1 MYSNDPRQK
10 VAILNIRAFIK
21 EHITFSP
28 RFVSFKASRD
38 GKLTK
43 TVVVRA
49 EGISSLTLEPVRFN
63 LEKHLIYRI
72 EEIEPGALFKI
83 HFTTIPGP
91 TGTYWG
97 LLKLKTNHPG
107 WSGIS
112 IQLKV
117 TRH

>member
-1 MYSNDPRQK
+1 MYSNDPCQK

-21 EHITFSP
+21 EPITFSP

-49 EGISSLTLEPVRFN
+49 EGVNPLTLEPVRFN
-63 LEKHLIYRI
+63 LEKHLTYRI
-72 EEIEPGALFKI
+72 EEVEPGTLFKI

-91 TGTYWG
+91 AGTYWG

-107 WSGIS
+107 QSGIS
-112 IQLKV
+112 IQLKI

>member
-10 VAILNIRAFIK
+10 IAILNIRAFVKEPITLSQRHVSIK
-21 EHITFSP
+21 APT
-28 RFVSFKASRD
+28 D
-38 GKLTK
+38 GVITK

-49 EGISSLTLEPVRFN
+49 EGISPLTLEPVRFN
-63 LEKHLIYRI
+63 LEKHLTYRI
-72 EEIEPGALFKI
+72 EEVEPGTLFKI

-91 TGTYWG
+91 AGTYRG

-112 IQLKV
+112 IQLKI
-117 TRH
+117 TRP